1 MRGRRRRKTSLIGSR
16 CADSTSIN
24 GPLKASAHKGH
35 RVNIFVALIAIVV
48 SYAFGT
54 IPSAIVVA
62 RAKGVDITTFGS
74 GNPGAS
80 NVARAIGWKYGII
93 VFAIDA
99 AKGALPAVVM
109 LGHRPTA
116 YLCGAAAILGHIFP
130 VNRQFKGG
138 KGIATGGGVLLA
150 LHPPIMV
157 IAVAVWVV
165 VMKLSKKA
173 SVASIVIVP
182 LVLVLLAVWGKP
194 TWEILSFI
202 GIGLLIEIRHLSNI
216 KRLLTGSEPPVTGRS
231 N

>member
-1 MRGRRRRKTSLIGSR
+1 M
-16 CADSTSIN
+16 
-24 GPLKASAHKGH
+24 
-35 RVNIFVALIAIVV
+35 NIFVALVAIAI
-48 SYAFGT
+48 SYAIGT

-80 NVARAIGWKYGII
+80 NVARALGWKYGII
-93 VFAIDA
+93 VFAVDA
-99 AKGALPAVVM
+99 AKGALPAVAA

-150 LHPPIMV
+150 LHPPVMV
-157 IAVAVWVV
+157 AAVAVWVAT
-165 VMKLSKKA
+165 MKLTKKA

-182 LVLVLLAVWGKP
+182 LVLVLLAVLGKP
-194 TWEILSFI
+194 AWEIFAFI
-202 GIGLLIEIRHLSNI
+202 GIGALIEVRHISNI
-216 KRLLTGSEPPVTGRS
+216 KRLITGSEPPVTGQHS
-231 N
+231 